1 MTGRCEVLV
10 SGASGLVGAE
20 VAARL
25 VAAGTPVTTVLHRN
39 SQILRNDGGSVDR
52 VVSVTGNVRRPRF
65 GLSAETEA
73 ELAGR
78 VGVVVHAAAT
88 TAFDATAE
96 EYEELNVRGAAHA
109 IDLALR
115 WDVPLVHVSTAYV
128 CGMRGGTVAEGDLDA
143 GQEFGNGYEDSKFR
157 AERLVR
163 GTPGLRWA
171 IVRPGI
177 VTGAVGT
184 GAIRDY
190 KNLYTVVKLIVEGKL
205 RSLPGRYDATL
216 ALAPVDHVAD
226 VVAAVVR
233 DIGAVH
239 GRTFHA
245 VGRDTLSLR
254 EVSDVLAEYPSFH
267 VATFV
272 PAASF
277 AVADLDPVE
286 REYYL
291 RIGAL
296 YTSYFARRLR
306 FDTANTDALLGRPAP
321 ATGKDYLRLLLDYC
335 LESGYLGTPL
345 PSIEEVLA
353 AHAGPDAAALPQ
365 PFRRA
370 GNVSGERAGSV
381 GGERAWVAGVA
392 PSGADR
398 GGCP

>member
-39 SQILRNDGGSVDR
+39 SRILRNCGGVVDTA
-52 VVSVTGNVRRPRF
+52 VSVTGNVRRPRF
-65 GLSAETEA
+65 GLPARAES

-96 EYEELNVRGAAHA
+96 EYEELNVRGTAHA

-128 CGMRGGTVAEGDLDA
+128 CGMRGGTVTESELDA

-177 VTGAVGT
+177 VTGATGT

-216 ALAPVDHVAD
+216 SPAPVDHVAD
-226 VVAAVVR
+226 VIAAVVG
-233 DIGAVH
+233 DIDSAH

-277 AVADLDPVE
+277 AVDDLDPIE

-291 RIGAL
+291 RIGSL
-296 YTSYFARRLR
+296 YTSYFTRRLR
-306 FDTANTDALLGRPAP
+306 FDTTNTDALLGRPSP
-321 ATGKDYLRLLLDYC
+321 TTGKDYLRTLLDFC

-353 AHAGPDAAALPQ
+353 SQTDNEATAGQ
-365 PFRRA
+365 SSRRE
-370 GNVSGERAGSV
+370 G
-381 GGERAWVAGVA
+381 WL
-392 PSGADR
+392 
-398 GGCP
+398 